1 MRLNVALDCQTL
13 RNTILNQDGR
23 DFRNEHITSAPLTD
37 LVVAITIKT
46 GRPVCFRYDYV
57 VTEKSMSWFNKLS
70 VAAAVIALSSSSA
83 TAENKP
89 AAASA
94 DRVFEL
100 RQYTLHEGRRDT
112 LISMFESN
120 FIEPQNALGANI
132 YGVFR
137 DLDDPDRFVWI
148 RGFSSMAARP
158 KTLGDF
164 YGGPVW
170 QSLRN
175 EANKTMV
182 DSDNV
187 LLLKPLTPNDGLVL
201 HPPTDSK
208 SDGVVSAMIY
218 YVGDVDA
225 EKFGVFYNSDILP
238 KLKTLNAHVIAQF
251 VSEESPNNFPKLPV
265 REKDRVFI
273 WLGQWKN
280 VAELD
285 TFLDRYKRLSG
296 LRDSAPE
303 ALLPA
308 FMRKP
313 EILRLKPA
321 QRSPLK

>member
-1 MRLNVALDCQTL
+1 MPWYQ
-13 RNTILNQDGR
+13 
-23 DFRNEHITSAPLTD
+23 
-37 LVVAITIKT
+37 K
-46 GRPVCFRYDYV
+46 
-57 VTEKSMSWFNKLS
+57 MSI
-70 VAAAVIALSSSSA
+70 AAAVIALSSSLA
-83 TAENKP
+83 AVENKMS
-89 AAASA
+89 ASNA

-100 RQYTLHEGRRDT
+100 RQYTLHEGKRDT

-132 YGVFR
+132 YGAFR

-148 RGFSSMAARP
+148 RGFSGMPARP
-158 KTLGDF
+158 KVLGDF

-175 EANKTMV
+175 EANQTML

-187 LLLKPLTPNDGLVL
+187 LLLRPLTPADGPIF
-201 HPPTDSK
+201 HSPNNSD

-218 YVGDVDA
+218 YLGDVDA
-225 EKFGVFYNSDILP
+225 EQFGTFYDTNILP
-238 KLKTLNAHVIAQF
+238 RLKKLGAHVVAQF
-251 VSEESPNNFPKLPV
+251 VSEDAPNNFPKLPV
-265 REKDRVFI
+265 RKKDRVFV

-280 VAELD
+280 VEELD
-285 TFLDRYKRLSG
+285 AFLDRYKKLSG

-313 EILRLKPA
+313 EILRLKPT

>member
-1 MRLNVALDCQTL
+1 
-13 RNTILNQDGR
+13 
-23 DFRNEHITSAPLTD
+23 
-37 LVVAITIKT
+37 
-46 GRPVCFRYDYV
+46 
-57 VTEKSMSWFNKLS
+57 MSWFNKLS
-70 VAAAVIALSSSSA
+70 VAAAVIALSSNSA

-100 RQYTLHEGRRDT
+100 RQYTLHEGKRDT

-164 YGGPVW
+164 YGGPAW

-285 TFLDRYKRLSG
+285 AFLDRYKRLSG